1 MPLIEWR
8 DLHVTVLAC
17 QPSLLIR
24 LSDLLAASNAGHER
38 ADSRTVRHVFTA
50 LSGAVHALHTQSKV
64 IHGDLTPTNVLLAR
78 NGHVGLAHP
87 AFLTQGVV
95 AAPATPCN
103 VAPKGVTGPSADL
116 FFLGALL
123 LWIAAGHPPWPG
135 NTDTELRLAYQGGR
149 LPELPSHI
157 IEEEEACTAGQGL
170 GLGDVVRLLITQP
183 AEAHALMCQGRLV
196 LRPWH
201 ARTVSVSV
209 LPPLP
214 RSRTVSITAD
224 EISAALGEM
233 TAGPPAPTPAPRA
246 AAGAMRRGAG
256 AALNLHDLGV
266 PGPAA
271 PFPNPVGV
279 YSPSA
284 GIGSGEGSR
293 KGAARSPA
301 ATGRGGLAHSPPAAH
316 SVVPPSPTAV
326 APPALPLPLE
336 VLPRGAEAARER
348 LLRLRAEKDAA
359 EVEAALTA
367 ARIAAF
373 EDRQKLAQKAQG
385 IFESSNA
392 VAEAAGSGAI
402 VVAITGRRTALARS
416 PPRADVFAPRS
427 PIAHGEEEA
436 ASAYSDA
443 SGILSPRALR
453 RERLIAEAAAHEEEL
468 TRARIAAFAER
479 QQLAAKHANGR
490 R

>member
-1 MPLIEWR
+1 
-8 DLHVTVLAC
+8 
-17 QPSLLIR
+17 
-24 LSDLLAASNAGHER
+24 
-38 ADSRTVRHVFTA
+38 
-50 LSGAVHALHTQSKV
+50 
-64 IHGDLTPTNVLLAR
+64 
-78 NGHVGLAHP
+78 
-87 AFLTQGVV
+87 
-95 AAPATPCN
+95 
-103 VAPKGVTGPSADL
+103 
-116 FFLGALL
+116 
-123 LWIAAGHPPWPG
+123 
-135 NTDTELRLAYQGGR
+135 
-149 LPELPSHI
+149 
-157 IEEEEACTAGQGL
+157 
-170 GLGDVVRLLITQP
+170 
-183 AEAHALMCQGRLV
+183 
-196 LRPWH
+196 
-201 ARTVSVSV
+201 
-209 LPPLP
+209 
-214 RSRTVSITAD
+214 
-224 EISAALGEM
+224 
-233 TAGPPAPTPAPRA
+233 
-246 AAGAMRRGAG
+246 
-256 AALNLHDLGV
+256 
-266 PGPAA
+266 
-271 PFPNPVGV
+271 
-279 YSPSA
+279 
-284 GIGSGEGSR
+284 
-293 KGAARSPA
+293 
-301 ATGRGGLAHSPPAAH
+301 
-316 SVVPPSPTAV
+316 
-326 APPALPLPLE
+326 LE